1 MYKRT
6 RSLLASCSILAAST
20 TNSWAAAPTPE
31 LPPLVLG
38 DQTPAPAAPAVP
50 AAGAAAPGAPAA
62 PAGPPVEATQLK
74 GPDSPELVE
83 GAPVF
88 AGASN
93 ATVKGYFDT
102 TQKALA
108 TMTESVNAM
117 VKQRDTLY
125 RTSFEENDKTDD
137 FLQAITAKTSE
148 LVEGINPSDK
158 KN

>member
-38 DQTPAPAAPAVP
+38 DQTPAPAVP
-50 AAGAAAPGAPAA
+50 GAPGAPAA

-83 GAPVF
+83 EAPVF

-93 ATVKGYFDT
+93 ATVKGYFDS

-125 RTSFEENDKTDD
+125 RTSFDENDKTDD
-137 FLQAITAKTSE
+137 FLQAVTAKTSE